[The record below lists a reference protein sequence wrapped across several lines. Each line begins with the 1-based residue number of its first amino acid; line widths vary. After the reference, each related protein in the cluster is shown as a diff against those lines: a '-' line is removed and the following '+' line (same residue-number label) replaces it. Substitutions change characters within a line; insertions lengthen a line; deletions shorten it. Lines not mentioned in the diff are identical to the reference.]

1 MTATVKPAAPPIARG
16 EVPVRLG
23 TRTSPLAMAQAHE
36 VADRLRAAW
45 PALAGDG
52 GVEIVGLSTRGDRI
66 LDRPLAA
73 LGGKGLFTEEIE
85 AALRAG
91 DIDIAVHSLK
101 DVPTVLPDGFELG
114 AVLPRE
120 HAGDVWLSAGAR
132 GLDALPAGAR
142 VGTSGLRRQA
152 QILAYRPDLC
162 VIPFRGNVQTRLRKL
177 AEGAAEA
184 TILAAAGLNR
194 LGRTIAPDTLIP
206 RRVMVPAVAQGA
218 IGLEVRTGDTRT
230 AALLAP
236 LHCSDSATQVTA
248 ERAFLRALDGSC
260 RTPIAAHAISMDDTI
275 QLEGFASRADGTGAA
290 RLMHTGPAGEPVAVG
305 QALAAAIRAMLPAD
319 VLPELTQD

>member
-1 MTATVKPAAPPIARG
+1 MVQ
-16 EVPVRLG
+16 
-23 TRTSPLAMAQAHE
+23 AQE

-52 GVEIVGLSTRGDRI
+52 GVQIVGLSTRGDRI

-85 AALRAG
+85 AALHTG

-101 DVPTVLPDGFELG
+101 DVPTVLPGGLELG

-120 HAGDVWLSAGAR
+120 HVGDVLLGADGR

-152 QILAYRPDLC
+152 QVLAYRPDLQ

-177 AEGAAEA
+177 AEGEAEA
-184 TILAAAGLNR
+184 TIFAAAGLNR
-194 LGRTIAPDTLIP
+194 LGRAIAPDTLIP
-206 RRVMVPAVAQGA
+206 RAVMVPAVAQGA

-230 AALLAP
+230 AALVAP
-236 LHCSDSATQVTA
+236 LHCAQSATQVTA

-260 RTPIAAHAISMDDTI
+260 RTPIAANAILAGDAI
-275 QLEGFASRADGTGAA
+275 QLEGFASRADGTGAM
-290 RLMHTGPAGEPVAVG
+290 RLIHTGPADDPVVIG
-305 QALAAAIRAMLPAD
+305 KTLAAAIRAALPGD
-319 VLPELTQD
+319 VLPGMAWDR